1 MELTV
6 DEEQQE
12 AEFKTK
18 LKDYSKEF
26 IVNSI
31 KLCSKNKDALIID
44 EQTYPEQKSGM
55 FYRFIEKSITNYDY
69 FIEKTISD
77 ELEELTDFQSLNLIL
92 SEQPIKEYY
101 QNFYKQKGQKPPSD
115 VQELTKT
122 LPKKFLISY
131 LKSQNAFTFNEKI
144 FKQTFKKFY
153 MFLKNYTSDEYVMPL
168 YNFKSNAKDNSLK
181 FGTITLRAI
190 SDYEL
195 KVISDLKPGKISPID
210 RELTHVISAMIPSDD
225 FSSGFKKATS
235 EFQIFLDSLTL
246 NFVGGLQNAT
256 IFQNI
261 NYDWKSYEI
270 GDQIKNYLVKNKLNF
285 LKENYSSLKNFH
297 NTLSKSN
304 VDEKENLFVRMSIG
318 RFRTGINRT
327 SLEDKII
334 DFITSLESL
343 YSTGAGDLTR
353 KLSQR
358 ASMIV
363 AKVEEEREFF
373 CNFLA
378 EAYHFR
384 SGLVHGEGKRDVT
397 VDGKNISIEEIC
409 SKLEDI
415 TRESIKKYLK
425 LIKYYD
431 GQRKNKKIIDEIDDS
446 IINRKKY
453 SVLKKKF

>member
-1 MELTV
+1 L
-6 DEEQQE
+6 
-12 AEFKTK
+12 
-18 LKDYSKEF
+18 
-26 IVNSI
+26 
-31 KLCSKNKDALIID
+31 
-44 EQTYPEQKSGM
+44 
-55 FYRFIEKSITNYDY
+55 
-69 FIEKTISD
+69 
-77 ELEELTDFQSLNLIL
+77 
-92 SEQPIKEYY
+92 
-101 QNFYKQKGQKPPSD
+101 
-115 VQELTKT
+115 
-122 LPKKFLISY
+122 
-131 LKSQNAFTFNEKI
+131 
-144 FKQTFKKFY
+144 
-153 MFLKNYTSDEYVMPL
+153 
-168 YNFKSNAKDNSLK
+168 
-181 FGTITLRAI
+181 
-190 SDYEL
+190 
-195 KVISDLKPGKISPID
+195 
-210 RELTHVISAMIPSDD
+210 
-225 FSSGFKKATS
+225 
-235 EFQIFLDSLTL
+235 FLDSLTL
-246 NFVGGLQNAT
+246 NFVGSLQNAT

-270 GDQIKNYLVKNKLNF
+270 GDQIKNYPVKNKLNF

-304 VDEKENLFVRMSIG
+304 VGEKENLFVRMSIG
-318 RFRTGINRT
+318 RFRTGINRP

-363 AKVEEEREFF
+363 VKVEEEREFF

-397 VDGKNISIEEIC
+397 VDGKKILIEEIC

-431 GQRKNKKIIDEIDDS
+431 GQRKNKKIIEEIDDS